1 VRLWEREFDVGVVP
15 FDGERIWFLRRRRG
29 SKMSR
34 RGSTRAIG
42 CGRYARLIGE
52 GMRGV

>member
-1 VRLWEREFDVGVVP
+1 VRLWEREFDVRVVP

-34 RGSTRAIG
+34 RGSTRA
-42 CGRYARLIGE
+42 CRGRRYDRLIGE